1 MKAVVLEIKNG
12 MAAVM
17 KEDGTVEKVKR
28 ECEVGDVIEISEKAK
43 IHAFPRARKF
53 QAVAAAAVAVLVLLG
68 GTFHYRTSVKACTFV
83 SMDVN
88 PSLEYVLNSRDRVLT
103 VKAWNEDATP
113 IVDFLNTK
121 GKIKGRAIDEAIS
134 ETTQYLKELGYL
146 GQTEKEDNIL
156 VSVATSDD
164 AASERVAAVV
174 RTAIEENEEI
184 PVRIEVKQTTLE
196 EHKQAEEYG
205 ISTGRYVKAVE
216 GKEREADASGEMTE
230 ESKKEQPVLTAKD
243 LEKVMNEPVE
253 NLVSPDVPATING
266 SEIKEANAQ
275 DAAVN
280 TQKPAETVS
289 TPDKKTEEKKD
300 GDKKKKKK
308 EEKEKKEAAS
318 DNTGSE
324 EGKSTEAG
332 EASTEPNTETE
343 TAPEPKEEKD
353 AEEVPGTESTEG
365 EPAETEPSTEVVEPV
380 EEQPTEVEMTDEE
393 RAAAEQEEVRRQQEI
408 EQAEAEAQA
417 EAVRQQ
423 QEIQAAEGVVPAV
436 DPAPSQAA
444 PSEATGE

>member
-28 ECEVGDVIEISEKAK
+28 VCEVGDVIEITEKAK
-43 IHAFPRARKF
+43 IHAFPKARKF

-68 GTFHYRTSVKACTFV
+68 GTFHYRTSVKACTYV

-88 PSLEYVLNSRDRVLT
+88 PSLEYVLNSKDRVLT
-103 VKAWNEDATP
+103 LKAWNEDAAP
-113 IVDFLNTK
+113 IVDFLNTE

-164 AASERVAAVV
+164 AVSERVAAVV

-353 AEEVPGTESTEG
+353 AGEVPSTESTEG

>member
-28 ECEVGDVIEISEKAK
+28 VCEVGDVIEITEKAK
-43 IHAFPRARKF
+43 IHAFPKARKF

-68 GTFHYRTSVKACTFV
+68 GTFHYRTSVKACTYV

-88 PSLEYVLNSRDRVLT
+88 PSLEYVLNSKDRVLT
-103 VKAWNEDATP
+103 LKAWNEDAAP
-113 IVDFLNTK
+113 IVDFLNTE

-164 AASERVAAVV
+164 AVSERVAAVV

-332 EASTEPNTETE
+332 EVSTEPNTETE
-343 TAPEPKEEKD
+343 TAPDPKEEKD

-444 PSEATGE
+444 PSESTGE